1 LFVINFKKISITKM
15 PLDLKV
21 CWATF
26 EAASVCPYVRNVFFL
41 CEGFQYNSMPETK
54 KLSSGLF

>member
-1 LFVINFKKISITKM
+1 M
-15 PLDLKV
+15 PLDIKV